1 MYIFFCIDNEI
12 IIRAYAEGYQ
22 DEEDEIKKQRYAE
35 IIISETERMNNLITT
50 LLDLSALETILFAAC
65 SNLAIGLEIK
75 QLIKKSTVKINSTT
89 KTVQIGSEIFG
100 ENGNLVESIYEIM
113 RTAPITLDAKSIFFR
128 IE

>member
-1 MYIFFCIDNEI
+1 
-12 IIRAYAEGYQ
+12 
-22 DEEDEIKKQRYAE
+22 
-35 IIISETERMNNLITT
+35 
-50 LLDLSALETILFAAC
+50 
-65 SNLAIGLEIK
+65 AIGLEIK